1 MPNNTN
7 QQIIITPIATDNA
20 PTAVGPYSQAI
31 CHNGIVYASGQIALL
46 PNGDKTLA
54 DGIQAQTAQVLRN
67 LSAVLE
73 AAGSDTKH
81 ILKANIFLVDMDDF
95 PLVNNVYA
103 EWLGNHRPARATVAV
118 TALPLGARIE
128 IDVVA
133 AQCPH

>member
-7 QQIIITPIATDNA
+7 QQIITPITTDNA
-20 PTAVGPYSQAI
+20 PAAVGPYSQAI
-31 CHNGIVYASGQIALL
+31 RHNGIVYASGQIALL
-46 PNGDKTLA
+46 PKGDKTLA
-54 DGIQAQTAQVLRN
+54 DGIQAQTAQVLHN

-73 AAGSDTKH
+73 AAGSNAQH

-95 PLVNNVYA
+95 PIINSVYA

-118 TALPLGARIE
+118 AALPLGARIE